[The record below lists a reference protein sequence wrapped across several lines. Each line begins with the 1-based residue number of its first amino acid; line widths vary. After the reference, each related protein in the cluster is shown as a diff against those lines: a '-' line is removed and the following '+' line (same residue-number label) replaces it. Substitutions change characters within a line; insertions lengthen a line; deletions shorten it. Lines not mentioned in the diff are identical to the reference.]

1 MPTYAATLAC
11 GLALVCAAA
20 APAFALDCTKAAAPD
35 EKAICADPQAL
46 AADDA
51 MVKAFQALYGKSSDA
66 DKKLLLASQRGW
78 IKTRANSCADKSG
91 AEQGR
96 CLKDETEKRRKY
108 LAGEPEGGPGSGG
121 KLVPLIVQRAQRKAA
136 YELDINAVHY
146 VPATTAA
153 ENLFNSEVD
162 RMLRNAPNIE
172 EDYQAGLS
180 YSYQL
185 SVDVTYASPKF
196 ISAHISDYIFGGG
209 AHGSGSTRNINIDA
223 AKGVFLKF
231 DDVFTAAGKAKI
243 DAECMS
249 QIVKQ
254 KSEQLDE
261 GEKMSDED
269 MAQLRSGVEEGLHKL
284 EKWSFSSGTA
294 TVTYDAYAIGSYAE
308 GPHECEFTTQF
319 LQPLAKA
326 GFVVP

>member
-1 MPTYAATLAC
+1 MPKSAASVSC
-11 GLALVCAAA
+11 GLVLASAAV

-51 MVKAFQALYGKSSDA
+51 MVKAFQALFGKFSDA
-66 DKKLLLASQRGW
+66 DKKMLLQSQRGW
-78 IKTRANSCADKSG
+78 IKTRAASCNDKSG
-91 AEQGR
+91 AEQSR
-96 CLKDETEKRRKY
+96 CLKEETEKRRKY

-136 YELDINAVHY
+136 YELDINAVHFA
-146 VPATTAA
+146 PATTAA

-162 RMLRNAPNIE
+162 RLLRSAPNIE

-185 SVDVTYASPKF
+185 TLEVTYASPKF
-196 ISAHISDYIFGGG
+196 ISAHISDYLFAGG

-223 AKGVFLKF
+223 TKGVFLSLG
-231 DDVFTAAGKAKI
+231 DVFSAAGRAKI
-243 DAECMS
+243 EAECMR

-254 KSEQLDE
+254 KSELLE

-269 MAQLRSGVEEGLHKL
+269 MAQLRTGVEEGLHKL
-284 EKWSFSSGTA
+284 EKWSFSPGTA
-294 TVTYDAYAIGSYAE
+294 TVTYDADAIGSYAE

-319 LQPLAKA
+319 LQPLAKP

>member
-1 MPTYAATLAC
+1 MPKVPTSLTC
-11 GLALVCAAA
+11 GLVLVCAGGV
-20 APAFALDCTKAAAPD
+20 PAVALDCTKAAAPD
-35 EKAICADPQAL
+35 EKAICADPQAA

-66 DKKLLLASQRGW
+66 DKRVLLASQRAW
-78 IKTRANSCADKSG
+78 IKTRAASCNDKSG
-91 AEQGR
+91 ADQSR
-96 CLKDETEKRRKY
+96 CLKDETERRRKY

-153 ENLFNSEVD
+153 ENLFNSEID

-172 EDYQAGLS
+172 EDYQTGLS

-196 ISAHISDYIFGGG
+196 VSAHVSDYIFAGG

-243 DAECMS
+243 DAECMT
-249 QIVKQ
+249 QILKQ
-254 KSEQLDE
+254 KSELSDE
-261 GEKMSDED
+261 KLSDED
-269 MAQLRSGVEEGLHKL
+269 MAQLRAGVEEGLHKL

-308 GPHECEFTTQF
+308 GPHDCEFTTQF
-319 LQPLAKA
+319 LQPLAKP